1 MKRALSLL
9 LLLILGVAIGGGA
22 GYGAVLLF
30 AKPGGSE
37 PKAAATPAAEPPRSF
52 VSSAKILAP
61 LVFSDGR
68 LAGYVNFDVS
78 LEVESDKAD
87 MVTSKLP
94 LMLHAINMRTW
105 RTPLAT
111 GPDGLLA
118 NIGGFRDVVRA
129 ASTEAFG
136 EGTVKRIAITRA
148 EPA

>member
-78 LEVESDKAD
+78 L
-87 MVTSKLP
+87 
-94 LMLHAINMRTW
+94 
-105 RTPLAT
+105 
-111 GPDGLLA
+111 
-118 NIGGFRDVVRA
+118 
-129 ASTEAFG
+129 
-136 EGTVKRIAITRA
+136 
-148 EPA
+148 

>member
-1 MKRALSLL
+1 MKRVLSLL

-30 AKPGGSE
+30 AKPSGE

-61 LVFSDGR
+61 LVFPDGR

-78 LEVESDKAD
+78 LEVAGDKAET
-87 MVTSKLP
+87 VTSKLP

-136 EGTVKRIAITRA
+136 AGTVKRIAITRA